1 MPMSWIKWDPDYAF
15 HHGTKANRL
24 NKQDWLF
31 QKKCCFW
38 PVLQSQIVVLSN
50 RSGKRWLSYSDNT
63 LLHGS
68 NLIIL
73 VY

>member
-1 MPMSWIKWDPDYAF
+1 MSYIQWDPDYAI
-15 HHGTKANRL
+15 HHGTEANGL

-31 QKKCCFW
+31 KKKCCFW
-38 PVLQSQIVVLSN
+38 PVLQSQIVVLPN
-50 RSGKRWLSYSDNT
+50 RSCKRWLSYSDNA